1 MARVRSVADIDPFG
15 IGSRIGQI
23 GEQAAKDIANALLE
37 APAFT
42 QTIANALGMGEQAQ
56 VAGKQALG
64 ALNISSKD
72 DLQRLERR
80 LRGVTDRLDE
90 LEDKL
95 DELGDQLAAMRRS
108 QST

>member
-1 MARVRSVADIDPFG
+1 MADLDPLG
-15 IGSRIGQI
+15 IGSRIGKL
-23 GEQAAKDIANALLE
+23 GESAAREIADALLE

-72 DLQRLERR
+72 DLDRLERR
-80 LRGVTDRLDE
+80 LRTAVDRLDDLEDRLDE
-90 LEDKL
+90 IS
-95 DELGDQLAAMRRS
+95 GQIAALARERQS
-108 QST
+108 QDR

>member
-1 MARVRSVADIDPFG
+1 MADLDPLG
-15 IGSRIGQI
+15 IGNRIGKL
-23 GEQAAKDIANALLE
+23 GESAAREIADALLE

-72 DLQRLERR
+72 DLERLERR
-80 LRGVTDRLDE
+80 LRAAIDRLDE
-90 LEDKL
+90 LEDRL
-95 DELGDQLAAMRRS
+95 DQVADQIAALKRQRQS
-108 QST
+108 QDS

>member
-1 MARVRSVADIDPFG
+1 MADIVPFG
-15 IGSRIGQI
+15 IGSRIGRL

-37 APAFT
+37 APAFS

-80 LRGVTDRLDE
+80 LRGLTDRLDE
-90 LEDKL
+90 LEDRL
-95 DELGDQLAAMRRS
+95 DDLGDQISALKRAQPS
-108 QST
+108 